1 MAVSLRP
8 LGDRVV
14 VKPKPKDETTSSGIV
29 LPDTASDKPQEGSV
43 VSVGPGRVLDNGKR
57 LEMEVKAGDEVLF
70 AKYAGSEVKLDS
82 EDYLV
87 IRENDLL
94 AIVTNGTK

>member
-14 VKPKPKDETTSSGIV
+14 VKPKPKDEMTSSGIV
-29 LPDTASDKPQEGSV
+29 LPDTAADRPQEGSV

-57 LEMEVKAGDEVLF
+57 LEMEVKAGDKVLF
-70 AKYAGSEVKLDS
+70 AKYAGSEVKLD
-82 EDYLV
+82 
-87 IRENDLL
+87 
-94 AIVTNGTK
+94 

>member
-14 VKPKPKDETTSSGIV
+14 VKPKPKDEMTSSGIV

-57 LEMEVKAGDEVLF
+57 LEMEVKAGDKVLF

-82 EDYLV
+82 ADYLV
-87 IRENDLL
+87 IRESDLL
-94 AIVTNGTK
+94 AIVTNGT